1 MMVAFDS
8 EGNLVEEVAEDHAVE
23 SVVLPENQ
31 TLDEFFNE
39 TAPHVLPTPEICWS
53 TVIDEIDGLRIRQFR
68 EARTLFYINRA
79 AVARTDAVYP
89 FHQNDDTF
97 NSCIE
102 ALTAVS
108 GIEPPELS
116 LRSDPAIVY
125 SWCVK
130 ACLQFGNDL
139 RSERTDGGGGGGGG
153 GGGESPLA
161 KRPRLSKEASGEA
174 LQLLSK
180 LNKLLG

>member
-1 MMVAFDS
+1 MVTFDS
-8 EGNLVEEVAEDHAVE
+8 EGHLIEDVPTDYVVE
-23 SVVLPENQ
+23 SVVSPENE

-39 TAPHVLPTPEICWS
+39 LAPHVVPTPEVCWS
-53 TVIDEIDGLRIRQFR
+53 KVIDEIDGLRIRQFR
-68 EARTLFYINRA
+68 EARSLFYINRT
-79 AVARTDAVYP
+79 AVAKTDAIYP
-89 FHQNDDTF
+89 FHEPDDTF

-130 ACLQFGNDL
+130 ACLQFGSDF
-139 RSERTDGGGGGGGG
+139 RSERTDGGSGGS
-153 GGGESPLA
+153 GEAPST
-161 KRPRLSKEASGEA
+161 KRPRLSKEANAEA

-180 LNKLLG
+180 LNRLLG